1 MAKMKFGICPITEDY
16 PDGADM
22 VRVYNEIVAE
32 AQMAES
38 VGFDSC
44 LVTEHH
50 QQPDGYFPNPL
61 MVAAGVARETTTLK
75 VGTCCALAP
84 LYNPIRLTE
93 DAALL
98 DVISGGRL
106 LLGLGASYVSED
118 LAAFGVDVDQR
129 SALMEDTVRFLKE
142 AWTHDNLDFDG
153 EVYHFKN
160 MRVTPKPV
168 QKPRP
173 PVWLGAWTPGGL
185 RRAGRH
191 GDAWVSDV
199 INTLATFKGF
209 AEIYRRSAEK
219 HGNTPRIAVLRECW
233 VAPSTEQA
241 VEEYA
246 QHVMTSHRFYY
257 EAGGYSPLVDPWITE
272 LGSIDDFTYDKVAS
286 DRFLVGSP
294 EQCIAELERWHEEL
308 GADYFVL
315 RFRHPSG
322 PDHQRALASMKLF
335 GEEVIPRFA

>member
-1 MAKMKFGICPITEDY
+1 MAKIKFGIFPITEDW

-44 LVTEHH
+44 LITEHH
-50 QQPDGYFPNPL
+50 QQADGYFPNPL
-61 MVAAGVARETTTLK
+61 MVSAGVARQTTTLK

-106 LLGLGASYVSED
+106 LLTLGASYVSED
-118 LAAFGVDVDQR
+118 LAAFGVDASKR
-129 SALMEDTVRFLKE
+129 GALMEDTVRFLLE
-142 AWTHDNLDFDG
+142 AWTQDNLDFDG

-173 PVWLGAWTPGGL
+173 PVWLGAWTPQGL
-185 RRAGRH
+185 RRAGRL
-191 GDAWVSDV
+191 GDGWTTDTV
-199 INTLATFKGF
+199 NTLQTFKGF
-209 AEIYRRSAEK
+209 ADIYRPAAEE
-219 HGNTPRIAVLRECW
+219 HGKTPAISVLRECW

-241 VEEYA
+241 LEEYA
-246 QHVMTSHRFYY
+246 EYAMASHRFYY
-257 EAGGYSPLVDPWITE
+257 EAGAYSPLVDPWITE
-272 LGSIDDFTYDKVAS
+272 LKSTDEFTYDKVAP
-286 DRFLVGSP
+286 DRFIVGSP
-294 EQCIAELERWHEEL
+294 EDCIAEIERWYEEL
-308 GADYFVL
+308 GCGYFVL
-315 RFRHPSG
+315 RFRHPTG
-322 PDHQRALASMKLF
+322 PSHEKALAAIKLF
-335 GEEVIPRFA
+335 GEQVIPHFS